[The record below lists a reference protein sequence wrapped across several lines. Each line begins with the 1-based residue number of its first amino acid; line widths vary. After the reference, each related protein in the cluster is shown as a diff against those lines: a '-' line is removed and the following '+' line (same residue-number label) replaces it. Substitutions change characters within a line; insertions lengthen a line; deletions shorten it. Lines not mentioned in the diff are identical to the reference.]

1 MDTKISTFSREAGVR
16 VILVNPPIRLP
27 RHFAHYP
34 LFSTLGLLTN
44 AAWLR
49 STGRDVYVVDAFTL
63 SPGLNIRDDGEGFR
77 HIGVEVDD
85 LVSATRERASDG
97 DGPVCVIVSVTMF
110 SDMNRF
116 HENLVPQTA
125 MALARALP
133 EATIGLAD
141 LYTSGMNYFP
151 YDVAEVMKQLREVE
165 FILCGEAEATLPT
178 VLDRLESE
186 STLDLPRVAFR
197 DKRGDVHIDRSS
209 PEPFENLDALPLPA
223 FDLLDMEHYFS
234 VLADAIE
241 KDLVH
246 EYHVVERQLPLMT
259 SRSCPYR
266 CRFCTNQV
274 LGLPWRAH
282 STEYVRRAVRELRER
297 YAPDRLLLLD
307 DNINVDSDRF
317 RSLVNMLAEEGMAW
331 DAVNGFRAD
340 RLDREMVR
348 AIKTAG
354 NTKITVSAESGD
366 AELLRKHIKKGLK
379 LNSVIKLARI
389 CDDEGIPLQVHYIV
403 GVPGETK
410 AQINKTLEFAT
421 ELFERY
427 GAWPLLQHA
436 IPFPGTQMYRDC
448 DEAGWFVAPPETIS
462 GAVLEVESIIRT
474 PEFGPE
480 EVIAMK
486 HNAQHVHAAEK
497 ALTYLEIGGR
507 CDCDCFSCHC
517 RSTSRPDESPDVVE
531 LEVLTKQIERA
542 RFLGSREL
550 LIGGGEPLLR
560 RDLEAIIREATSRGF
575 ERVRLVTNAH
585 GLANA
590 ERATSLFDA
599 GANGFIVDLHG
610 PNAKIHDD
618 VARTQGA
625 FTLTM
630 AGLRQARLL
639 GCSDLEATT
648 PITRVNLESL
658 PAVARLAS
666 ALGFGH
672 VHLVLPPPDSPA
684 AKDGQIPTWDE
695 ARPWLLKTLVTGPPR
710 SVDIQGA
717 PLCIMADQPG
727 AQVPSPPW
735 ILRRARAFRAKHD
748 LCVSCPALIIC
759 GGFFRPEYESLY
771 GIDPSLSSR
780 SM

>member
-1 MDTKISTFSREAGVR
+1 MR

-34 LFSTLGLLTN
+34 MFSTLGLLTN

-49 STGRDVYVVDAFTL
+49 SRGREVKVVDAFTL
-63 SPGLNIRDDGEGFR
+63 APRLNIRDDGEGFR
-77 HIGVEVDD
+77 HIGVEVDV
-85 LVSATRERASDG
+85 LASATQDEASKS
-97 DGPVCVIVSVTMF
+97 DGPVCVLIAVTMF
-110 SDMNRF
+110 SDMNRP

-125 MALARALP
+125 RALTRALP
-133 EATIGLAD
+133 DATIGLAD

-151 YDVAEVMKQLREVE
+151 YDVTTVMRQLHDVD
-165 FILCGEAEATLPT
+165 FISTGEAEVALPIL
-178 VLDRLESE
+178 LDQLESGT
-186 STLDLPRVAFR
+186 SIDVPRVAFR
-197 DKRGDVHIDRSS
+197 DIGGGVCRGAVETSA
-209 PEPFENLDALPLPA
+209 PEPLEDLDRLPLPA
-223 FDLLDMEHYFS
+223 FDLLDMEQYFS

-241 KDLVH
+241 ADLVH

-259 SRSCPYR
+259 SRSCPFR

-282 STEYVRRAVRELRER
+282 STEYLRRAVRELRER

-307 DNINVDSDRF
+307 DNINVDQERF
-317 RSLVNMLAEEGMAW
+317 RSLVTMLADEGMAW

-340 RLDREMVR
+340 RLDREMVL
-348 AIKTAG
+348 AIKAAG

-389 CDDEGIPLQVHYIV
+389 CDEERIPLQVHYII

-421 ELFERY
+421 ELFEHH

-436 IPFPGTQMYRDC
+436 IPFPGTLMYRDC

-486 HNAQHVHAAEK
+486 HNAQHVHATQQ
-497 ALTYLEIGGR
+497 ALTYLELGGR
-507 CDCDCFSCHC
+507 CDCDCLACHC
-517 RSTSRPDESPDVVE
+517 RSSNQPGGAAATVE
-531 LEVLTKQIERA
+531 REIVTKQIERA
-542 RFLGSREL
+542 RFIGSREL
-550 LIGGGEPLLR
+550 LIGGGEPTLCS
-560 RDLEAIIREATSRGF
+560 DLEAIVSESKTRGF

-585 GLANA
+585 GLASP
-590 ERATSLFDA
+590 ERARSLLEA
-599 GANGFIVDLHG
+599 GVDGLIVDLHG
-610 PNAKIHDD
+610 PNAQIHDAL
-618 VARTQGA
+618 ARTAGA

-630 AGLRQARLL
+630 AALRQARLL
-639 GCSDLEATT
+639 GCSDIETTT

-658 PAVARLAS
+658 PAVARLTTK
-666 ALGFGH
+666 LGIGRA
-672 VHLVLPPPDSPA
+672 HLVLPAPDSPA
-684 AKDGQIPTWDE
+684 AIDGQIPTWGE
-695 ARPWLLKTLVTGPPR
+695 ALPWLLKTLSTDAAR
-710 SVDIQGA
+710 SIDIQGA
-717 PLCIMADQPG
+717 PLCIMPDHPG
-727 AQVPSPPW
+727 ALVPSPPW
-735 ILRRARAFRAKHD
+735 ILRRSRAFRAKHAI
-748 LCVSCPALIIC
+748 CTACPALVIC
-759 GGFFRPEYESLY
+759 GGFFRQEHEELY
-771 GIDPSLSSR
+771 GIDPALSSR